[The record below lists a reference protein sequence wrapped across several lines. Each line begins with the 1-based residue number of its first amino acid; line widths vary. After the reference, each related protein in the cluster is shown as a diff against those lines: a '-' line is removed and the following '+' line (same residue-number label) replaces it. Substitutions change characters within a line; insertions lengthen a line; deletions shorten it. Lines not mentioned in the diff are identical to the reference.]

1 MCPGARGSRDLLS
14 KLALEKASSSN
25 DANKRYLNDMYLKA
39 VVIIIIVTV
48 IINEPIYCH
57 NVAVIHWLKGLNG
70 NRTVSE
76 DQVTQIEK
84 KEKEKENRRKGNALF
99 SFFKLTSPIN

>member
-1 MCPGARGSRDLLS
+1 MRPGAGGSCDLLS
-14 KLALEKASSSN
+14 KPALQKASSAN

-39 VVIIIIVTV
+39 VVIIIIIIVTV
-48 IINEPIYCH
+48 IINKPISCH

-84 KEKEKENRRKGNALF
+84 NKKQKTKKQRKKRKG
-99 SFFKLTSPIN
+99 K